1 MRTTSD
7 RQGRIA
13 ALDCGTNSTRL
24 LVVNQDGSTRTRLM
38 RITRLGEGVDATG
51 RLNPAAIGRTVAVLK
66 EYRQTM
72 DREGVTAAR
81 LVTTSAV
88 RDAENGQEFIRTA
101 AAEVGV
107 PMELLSGEEEGEEAF
122 AGATMG
128 LEPARGDDVVVDI
141 GGGSTEIVLRRC
153 GRAGAISL
161 DMGCVRV
168 TERFLRKDPPS
179 PGEMAAAVT
188 FIQTML
194 DAGVAR
200 MPLLADL
207 APGSRLIG
215 LAGTVT
221 TLSALDLELSEY
233 DSAAIHHSRLS
244 RESIERWCEVLA
256 GEPTAARARRRVIAS
271 GREDVIVGGALIL
284 RETMRRLGFEECVVS
299 ETDILDGLALSLLER
314 TSAS

>member
-1 MRTTSD
+1 
-7 RQGRIA
+7 
-13 ALDCGTNSTRL
+13 

-38 RITRLGEGVDATG
+38 RITRLGEGVDSTR

-66 EYRQTM
+66 EYRQIM

-88 RDAENGQEFIRTA
+88 RDAENGVEFLQAA

-107 PMELLSGEEEGEEAF
+107 PTELLSGQDEGEVAF

-128 LEPARGDDVVVDI
+128 LEPASGDDVAIDI
-141 GGGSTEIVLRRC
+141 GGGSMEIALRQGGLAR
-153 GRAGAISL
+153 AISL

-168 TERFLRKDPPS
+168 TERYLRSDPPGS
-179 PGEMAAAVT
+179 DEIDAAVEFMRIT
-188 FIQTML
+188 L
-194 DAGVAR
+194 DEAMAQ
-200 MPLLADL
+200 MPSLSDL

-215 LAGTVT
+215 LAGSVT
-221 TLSALDLELSEY
+221 TLSALALGLSEY
-233 DSAAIHHSRLS
+233 DPAAIHHSRLS
-244 RESIERWCEVLA
+244 RQSVEHWCEILA
-256 GEPTAARARRRVIAS
+256 GEPTVARADRRVIAP

-299 ETDILDGLALSLLER
+299 ETDMLDGLALSVLER